1 MPWYI
6 IVAIIATVKV
16 VLFALCLYVDLLME
30 AKYSL
35 TDSDTEGF
43 VLFAIFCPIFR
54 LLYIGIKLTVD
65 MQTAGRHR

>member
-16 VLFALCLYVDLLME
+16 LLFALSLYVDLLME

-65 MQTAGRHR
+65 MQTARRHR

>member
-1 MPWYI
+1 MPWYVI
-6 IVAIIATVKV
+6 VGIVAVVKV
-16 VLFALCLYVDLLME
+16 LLFALCLYVDLLMD

-65 MQTAGRHR
+65 MQTARRHR

>member
-1 MPWYI
+1 MPWYA
-6 IVAIIATVKV
+6 IVGTVVVVKV
-16 VLFALCLYVDLLME
+16 LLFALSLYVDLLME

-54 LLYIGIKLTVD
+54 LLYIGTKLTVD
-65 MQTAGRHR
+65 IQTAGRHR